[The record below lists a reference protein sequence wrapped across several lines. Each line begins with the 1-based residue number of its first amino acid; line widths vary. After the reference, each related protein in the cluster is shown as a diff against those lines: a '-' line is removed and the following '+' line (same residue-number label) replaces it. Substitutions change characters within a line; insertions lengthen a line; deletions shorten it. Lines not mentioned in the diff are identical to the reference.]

1 MLVKQM
7 ARAAALLTLFA
18 VLGGGLVAFS
28 FQATDEQI
36 KKNERMTLLRTLSA
50 LIPPER
56 YDNDLFSDTREMQ
69 HEAFLGTDEP
79 VTIYRARKGGQ
90 PVAAVLTSV
99 APDGYSGRIRLLV
112 GINYEG
118 TLVGV
123 RVLSHQETPGLG
135 DNIEVRRSD
144 WIFGFNG
151 RSLNN
156 PNKTTGW
163 KVKRDG
169 GVFDQ
174 FTGATIT
181 PRAIVKAVHK
191 TLLFYRQYRDEV
203 FAETMPLS

>member
-1 MLVKQM
+1 M

-36 KKNERMTLLRTLSA
+36 KENERMTLLRTLSA

-118 TLVGV
+118 ILVGV

-156 PNKTTGW
+156 PNKTTAW

-203 FAETMPLS
+203 FAETIPLN

>member
-1 MLVKQM
+1 MLKEMV
-7 ARAAALLTLFA
+7 RAATLLTLFA

-36 KKNERMTLLRTLSA
+36 KENERLTLLRTLSA

-56 YDNDLFSDTREMQ
+56 YDNDLFSDIREMQ
-69 HEAFLGTDEP
+69 HEAFLGTDEF

-112 GINYEG
+112 GLNYDG

-135 DNIEVRRSD
+135 DSIEERRSD

-156 PNKTTGW
+156 PDKTGW

-181 PRAIVKAVHK
+181 PRAIVKAVYK

-203 FAETMPLS
+203 FAEIKPLS